1 MYYMFNGSKTLKSID
16 MSNFDTRNVANMSN
30 MFNGCSGLT
39 SLDLSS
45 FDTQNVANM
54 SYMFNSCTGL
64 TSLNLSSFD
73 TQNVT
78 NMTFMF
84 SNSSA
89 LTTIIVS
96 DSWNT
101 DQVERSNGMFRQC
114 TSLVGGAGTTYDA
127 DHVDV
132 AYAHIDGGAANP
144 GYLTSSTIKGDV
156 NCDGQVGIGDIV
168 AITNVMAGIE
178 TNPDIIS
185 RANVN
190 GDTEVGIGDIVT
202 ITNIMAGIE

>member
-1 MYYMFNGSKTLKSID
+1 
-16 MSNFDTRNVANMSN
+16 MSSFDTRNVTNMSN

-39 SLDLSS
+39 SLDLGS
-45 FDTQNVANM
+45 FDTQSVTNM
-54 SYMFNSCTGL
+54 SYMFNGCTGL
-64 TSLNLSSFD
+64 TKLNLSSFD

-78 NMTFMF
+78 NMSFMF

-114 TSLVGGAGTTYDA
+114 TSLVGGAGTTYDES
-127 DHVDV
+127 HVDV
-132 AYAHIDGGAANP
+132 AYAHIDGGTANP
-144 GYLTSSTIKGDV
+144 GYLTSNSVRGDV
-156 NCDGQVGIGDIV
+156 NLDGQVGIGDIV

-185 RANVN
+185 RADVN
-190 GDTEVGIGDIVT
+190 GDDGVGIGDIVT